1 MIERERCEAQWSA
14 RKEKEMSE
22 MTEQNRGRNAY
33 GKTALIDDITAKT
46 QGYSRRQVAEIVNA
60 VFDTIKEQVQS
71 GQNVTLT
78 GFGTFR
84 RSERAARSG
93 TNIRTRERIQI
104 PAQSS
109 VRFTPGSEFKSAVSG
124 RATPRRRGTAEGSTR
139 ERGNSS
145 GR

>member
-1 MIERERCEAQWSA
+1 MTNQNRERS
-14 RKEKEMSE
+14 S
-22 MTEQNRGRNAY
+22 Y

-46 QGYSRRQVAEIVNA
+46 KGYSRKQVSEIVNA
-60 VFDTIKEQVQS
+60 VFDAIKEKVQS

-84 RSERAARSG
+84 RSERAARTG

-109 VRFTPGSEFKSAVSG
+109 VRFTPGSEFKAAVSG
-124 RATPRRRGTAEGSTR
+124 RAPTRRRGVASGGQR
-139 ERGNSS
+139 ERRS
-145 GR
+145 